1 MMVAMLSFGF
11 ASCGDDDDD
20 SSDGNFSIVG
30 KWTMY
35 HAATEAYPERIAAV
49 IVFNSDNTGTFEEYK
64 KSTGESYGKI
74 ESLTYSLNGN
84 ALTFD
89 IDGDT
94 GTWYI
99 TIVSSKEFR
108 TSSDGGLI
116 FRKQ

>member
-1 MMVAMLSFGF
+1 MVAMLSVSF

-20 SSDGNFSIVG
+20 GDSDFSIVG

-35 HAATEAYPERIAAV
+35 SDNSERIRGV
-49 IVFNSDNTGTFEEYK
+49 IVFNSDNTGTFEEYN
-64 KSTGESYGKI
+64 SSGESRGRI
-74 ESLTYSLNGN
+74 DPVTYTLNGN
-84 ALTFD
+84 ALSFN

-108 TSSDGGLI
+108 TSSDGGII